1 MGRDLVEEIITASQ
15 VSAIL
20 KIHVKTVYRLAE
32 EGVIPGNRIGGAWR
46 FRKSNILDL
55 VPSKERKALRG
66 RNQPWTKKSAPS

>member
-15 VSAIL
+15 VSVIL

-32 EGVIPGNRIGGAWR
+32 QRVIPGNKIGGAWR

-55 VPSKERKALRG
+55 VPDKERKGLRG
-66 RNQPWTKKSAPS
+66 RNQAWTKK